1 MDRHTRKQLKG
12 DKFAQEVGHTFEF
25 VSEHRTEIVRYG
37 GIAAAVLVVAIG
49 VYMYQKHATTVR
61 EDALADALKIE
72 DAKISPT
79 PQPPNMTFATE
90 QEQEAA
96 WNKAFTDV
104 STKYR
109 GTQEGAIAGLYL
121 GGRMVEK
128 GSVDAGT
135 KILKDVAD
143 SAPKDY
149 AALARVSLAQAYAG
163 QGKIEDAKKL
173 MQDVID
179 HPTYLFS
186 KEQAQIELA
195 GMLAQSDPAAARKIL
210 DPLRTGRTAVSRAA
224 ITAMGKVPQAN

>member
-37 GIAAAVLVVAIG
+37 AIAAAVLVIAVG

-72 DAKISPT
+72 DAKISPS

-121 GGRMVEK
+121 GGRMIEK

-149 AALARVSLAQAYAG
+149 AALAKVSLAQAYAG

-195 GMLAQSDPAAARKIL
+195 SMLAQSDPAAARKIL